1 MSRPRPPSDPVTW
14 PSPCARCQGHY
25 EIVTTWPDGR
35 ICRYCYQA
43 AKRITGTCAC
53 GHVGVL
59 PGRRDG
65 HPACRSCSGI
75 SLKLD
80 CLTCGTEAELH
91 SHGQCWACVLA
102 TTVDRLLTN
111 PHHQQMHPALAPVA
125 TALKTMGRPNS
136 GLTWLNQPHVTAFL
150 TDLAA
155 TGDITHQALDALPAS
170 RTREYVRG
178 LLVAHGALP
187 IRDELIVRY
196 DAWATTALTRVTT
209 GAHREAVR
217 RFVRWHHRRR
227 LQAMT
232 PVPYG
237 AFLRAKQSVTVAID
251 FLNWLTDHGTQ
262 LPQLHQAQLDQWQAH
277 GPTTGEIASGF
288 LGWAIES
295 QLVDPALTM
304 TPHRRGTSPTLS
316 LTDQHR
322 AIHRATFGGDL
333 PDRDRAAAILV
344 LVFGQ
349 QIENVVHLTWQN
361 VVVTDELVMIVLG
374 ADPIALPAPLDGPW
388 RALAAAP
395 GHDTTAAHPNSPW
408 VFRGNLPGQHLSAG
422 HLRNRLRAHFSARAA
437 RLGTLHELTKHAPVA
452 TIADALGYA
461 PATIA
466 HHATASS
473 AGYAQYIATIR
484 ATQEVEP
491 TI

>member
-1 MSRPRPPSDPVTW
+1 M
-14 PSPCARCQGHY
+14 
-25 EIVTTWPDGR
+25 
-35 ICRYCYQA
+35 CRYCYQA
-43 AKRITGTCAC
+43 AKRTTGTCAC
-53 GHVGVL
+53 GHAGVL
-59 PGRRDG
+59 PGRLDG

-80 CLTCGTEAELH
+80 CLTCGAEAELH

-111 PHHQQMHPALAPVA
+111 PRTGRMHPALAPVA
-125 TALKTMGRPNS
+125 TALKTMSRPNS

-150 TDLAA
+150 TDLA
-155 TGDITHQALDALPAS
+155 TTPIITHEALDELPAS
-170 RTREYVRG
+170 RTRDYVRS

-187 IRDELIVRY
+187 ARDELIVRY
-196 DAWATTALTRVTT
+196 GAWAITALTRVSTDE
-209 GAHREAVR
+209 HREVLR
-217 RFVRWHHRRR
+217 RFIRWHHRRR

-232 PVPYG
+232 PVPDG
-237 AFLRAKQSVTVAID
+237 AFLAAKQSVTVTID

-262 LPQLHQAQLDQWQAH
+262 LPDVHQAHLDRWQAH

-288 LGWAIES
+288 LGWAIDS

-304 TPHRRGTSPTLS
+304 TPHRRGTSPRLS
-316 LTDQHR
+316 LPDQHR
-322 AIHRATFGGDL
+322 AIHRATVGGDL
-333 PDRDRAAAILV
+333 PARDRAAAILV

-349 QIENVVHLTWQN
+349 QIEDVVQLTWHD
-361 VVVTDELVMIVLG
+361 VTVTDELVTIVLG
-374 ADPIALPAPLDGPW
+374 AEPIALPAPLDEPW

-395 GHDTTAAHPNSPW
+395 GHDSTAAHPNSPW
-408 VFRGNLPGQHLSAG
+408 VFRGNLPGQHLHAG
-422 HLRNRLRAHFSARAA
+422 HLRNRLRTHFSARAA

-452 TIADALGYA
+452 IIADALGYA

-473 AGYAQYIATIR
+473 AGYAQYIAAIR
-484 ATQEVEP
+484 ATQGLEP
-491 TI
+491 TP

>member
-1 MSRPRPPSDPVTW
+1 MV
-14 PSPCARCQGHY
+14 
-25 EIVTTWPDGR
+25 TWPDGPV
-35 ICRYCYQA
+35 CRYCYQA
-43 AKRITGTCAC
+43 AKRTTGTCAC
-53 GHVGVL
+53 GHTGVL

-65 HPACRSCSGI
+65 HPACRACTHI

-125 TALKTMGRPNS
+125 TALKTMSRPNS

-155 TGDITHQALDALPAS
+155 TPIITHEALDELPAS
-170 RTREYVRG
+170 RTRDYVRG

-187 IRDELIVRY
+187 ARDELIVRY
-196 DAWATTALTRVTT
+196 DAWAITALTRVSTDD
-209 GAHREAVR
+209 HREVLR
-217 RFVRWHHRRR
+217 RFIRWHHRRR

-237 AFLRAKQSVTVAID
+237 AFLRAKQSVTVTID
-251 FLNWLTDHGTQ
+251 FLNWLTDHGTR
-262 LPQLHQAQLDQWQAH
+262 LPELHQAHLDRWQAH
-277 GPTTGEIASGF
+277 GPSTGEIAIGF
-288 LGWAIES
+288 LGWAIDS

-304 TPHRRGTSPTLS
+304 TPHRRGTSPRLS
-316 LTDQHR
+316 LPDQHR
-322 AIHRATFGGDL
+322 AIDLVTVSGDL
-333 PDRDRAAAILV
+333 PARDRAAAILV

-349 QIENVVHLTWQN
+349 QIEDVVKLTWQD
-361 VVVTDELVMIVLG
+361 VTVTDELVTIVLG

-408 VFRGNLPGQHLSAG
+408 VFRGSVPGQHLHAG
-422 HLRNRLRAHFSARAA
+422 HLRNRLRTQFSARAA
-437 RLGTLHELTKHAPVA
+437 RLGTLHELTKLAPVA
-452 TIADALGYA
+452 IIADALGYA
-461 PATIA
+461 PTTIA
-466 HHATASS
+466 HHATDSS
-473 AGYAQYIATIR
+473 AGYAQYIAAIR
-484 ATQEVEP
+484 ATQGLEP
-491 TI
+491 TS